1 MIGVFKKFSDTFG
14 GIFKGKTLDK
24 ESLEALEALLYTA
37 DFGTE
42 TVDKIIGEIQSE
54 LKKNPEYKTDASVSI
69 AKAVVESQLLGS
81 EGELKFPFIQKPKV
95 ILLIGVNGAGKTT
108 TSAKLAHRIQNFGGS
123 VLLSACDTFRAAA
136 NEQIKSWAEKLNVD
150 LISSQTGADSAA
162 VAYDSLEAARKRDR
176 DLLIIDTAGRL
187 HTKKNLM
194 NELEK
199 LERVLKKQDA
209 DTDIENWLVIDGS
222 LGSNSINQALAFNEV
237 IPLHGLI
244 LTKMDGSSRG
254 GSLVGIYNRLKI
266 PIYFI
271 GTGEGLEDLQ
281 PFSIENYTQ
290 ALFKTL

>member
-14 GIFKGKTLDK
+14 GILKGKTLDK
-24 ESLEALEALLYTA
+24 ESLETLEALLYTA

-42 TVDKIIGEIQSE
+42 TVEKIIEEIQSE

-108 TSAKLAHRIQNFGGS
+108 TSAKLAHRIQNCGGS

>member
-222 LGSNSINQALAFNEV
+222 LGSNSIDQALAFNEV